1 LPLFPGL
8 AQEPVQLLAQGLQ
21 LLLPFGV
28 DGVDFLVV
36 GDGFQGDAM
45 TGWLEYYVEGLTTQ
59 LAEVRQRGEQAIR
72 LDVLVKQYGLSD
84 RQAGAIKH
92 ILEHG
97 SLTIQKFERLCPDV
111 NRRTLQRDLK
121 AMVNEGVLL
130 SEGATNQ
137 LIYQIKG

>member
-1 LPLFPGL
+1 
-8 AQEPVQLLAQGLQ
+8 
-21 LLLPFGV
+21 
-28 DGVDFLVV
+28 
-36 GDGFQGDAM
+36 
-45 TGWLEYYVEGLTTQ
+45 
-59 LAEVRQRGEQAIR
+59 
-72 LDVLVKQYGLSD
+72 VLVKQYGLSD
-84 RQAGAIKH
+84 RQGRAIKH

-97 SLTIQKFERLCPDV
+97 SLTIQEFERLCPDV